1 MTGARIPFDRVVVQS
16 EGGARQMSV
25 PEFMRIP
32 LAERI
37 QHILKRRLQFF
48 QGDTPV
54 DQRLALAALRES
66 WIAIDDAGKR

>member
-1 MTGARIPFDRVVVQS
+1 MTAPRLPFDRVVVQLES
-16 EGGARQMSV
+16 GERQMSV

-37 QHILKRRLQFF
+37 RHILKRHLQFF
-48 QGDTPV
+48 LGDAPV

-66 WIAIDDAGKR
+66 WVTSDDAGNP